1 MKAVSG
7 KEMCR
12 LLERRG
18 WVLTRIRSSHHR
30 YQIPGRPPVTVPV
43 HGNQTLKTGT
53 QHEIMKHVGLTE
65 ADL

>member
-12 LLERRG
+12 ILERRG
-18 WVLTRIRSSHHR
+18 WTLKRIHSSHHR
-30 YQIPGRPPVTVPV
+30 YEKPGHSPVVVPV
-43 HGNQTLKTGT
+43 HNNKTLKKGT
-53 QHEIMKHVGLTE
+53 QHDIMKNAGLTD

>member
-1 MKAVSG
+1 MKSVSG

-12 LLERRG
+12 ILERRG

-30 YQIPGRPPVTVPV
+30 YQKAGYPPVTVPV
-43 HGNQTLKTGT
+43 HKNKALKVGT
-53 QHEIMKHVGLTE
+53 QHEIMKHAGLTD

>member
-12 LLERRG
+12 ILERHGWRHVRTRG
-18 WVLTRIRSSHHR
+18 SHHR
-30 YQIPGRPPVTVPV
+30 YEKPGHHPITVPV
-43 HGNQTLKTGT
+43 HGNETLKAGL
-53 QHEIMKHVGLTE
+53 QRAIMKDAGLTD

>member
-12 LLERRG
+12 ILERNG
-18 WVLTRIRSSHHR
+18 WVCSRIRGSHHR
-30 YQIPGRPPVTVPV
+30 YEKTGSSPVVVPV
-43 HGNQTLKTGT
+43 HGNKTLKTGT
-53 QHEIMKHVGLTE
+53 QHEIMKNAGLTD